1 MWIKNYIQRIEVNSK
16 VEHLQKT
23 MLLEAARIHTGR
35 CLNIDL
41 SSQVANSWHLNSII
55 SYKCCVTTNRI
66 IIIIII
72 DWQNFADFIKMF

>member
-1 MWIKNYIQRIEVNSK
+1 
-16 VEHLQKT
+16 

-41 SSQVANSWHLNSII
+41 SSQVANSWYLNSII

-66 IIIIII
+66 IIMMMIIMMMMMMMIIIIII